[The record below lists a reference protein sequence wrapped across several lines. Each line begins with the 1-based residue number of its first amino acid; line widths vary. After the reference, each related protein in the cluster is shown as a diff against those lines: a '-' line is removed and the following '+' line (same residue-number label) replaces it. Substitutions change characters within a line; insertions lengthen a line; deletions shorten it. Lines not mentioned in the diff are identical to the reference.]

1 MTVVLYDHP
10 FSPYAQKCK
19 IVLLEKGVAYEVR
32 PPDAIGSA
40 SAGAGSPFLA
50 ANPRG
55 EVPALIDDGFAIFD
69 SSIICE
75 YIEDRFPDPALR
87 NPSPRERARARMIE
101 EIMDT
106 QYEAINWAMTEINS
120 FRRAEGEEA
129 ERLKARARGQ
139 YDNLFAWLTRELG
152 TREWL
157 NGETF
162 GWADLCAIPF
172 VNGTLA
178 FRMGPAPGSPL
189 SLWQRRC
196 NARPSL
202 KAVRQDIQDLLAR
215 PNSSMD
221 AVGDAAKAG
230 AFKREYRDH
239 RLEWMMRSGG
249 ERIVLD
255 GLKAGNIR
263 FSNEIA

>member
-1 MTVVLYDHP
+1 MATILYDHP

-19 IVLLEKGVAYEVR
+19 IVLIEKGIPFEAR
-32 PPDAIGSA
+32 LPDAIGSGQ
-40 SAGAGSPFLA
+40 SGGTFLS

-69 SSIICE
+69 SSVICE
-75 YIEDRFPDPALR
+75 YLEDRFPEPALR
-87 NPSPRERARARMIE
+87 NPSPQARATARMIE

-106 QYEAINWAMTEINS
+106 QYEAINWAMSELVA

-129 ERLKARARGQ
+129 DRLKARAQGQ

-152 TREWL
+152 DAEWF
-157 NGETF
+157 NGDRF
-162 GWADLCAIPF
+162 GWADMCIVPF
-172 VNGTLA
+172 LNGTA
-178 FRMGPAPGSPL
+178 RFRMGPKKDSAL
-189 SLWQRRC
+189 AAWQRRC

-202 KAVRQDIQDLLAR
+202 QAVNADIQAIVNS
-215 PNSSMD
+215 PTSSMNAAAD
-221 AVGDAAKAG
+221 AVKAG